1 MIGEAEK
8 SRLHTG
14 FKQAVRALSDK
25 NAEKLIIAE
34 DCEDRIK
41 DELSSLA
48 ENSGTPVTYVP
59 TMKELGSM
67 CGIEVGAS
75 CAVIL
80 K

>member
-14 FKQAVRALSDK
+14 FKQAVRALNDK

-48 ENSGTPVTYVP
+48 ETDGTPVTYVP